1 MEWKVFL
8 FLDYCVFFSLI
19 ILVYICV
26 IVSLKKNIMDDKMKD
41 FLTFKKMITPMII
54 QILFWI
60 GVAAAVIGGFVT
72 MFSSGGFWQGLLAI
86 ILGPIFV
93 RLFTELLIV
102 TFSINDSLR
111 IIKNNTKKDAE

>member
-1 MEWKVFL
+1 
-8 FLDYCVFFSLI
+8 
-19 ILVYICV
+19 
-26 IVSLKKNIMDDKMKD
+26 MDDKMKD

-60 GVAAAVIGGFVT
+60 GVVVVVIGGFVS
-72 MFSSGGFWQGLLAI
+72 MFSVNFWYGLLSV

-111 IIKNNTKKDAE
+111 IIKNNTKKDTE

>member
-1 MEWKVFL
+1 
-8 FLDYCVFFSLI
+8 
-19 ILVYICV
+19 
-26 IVSLKKNIMDDKMKD
+26 MDDKMKD

-60 GVAAAVIGGFVT
+60 GVAAVVIGGFIS
-72 MFSSGGFWQGLLAI
+72 MFSYGGFWKGLLMV

-111 IIKNNTKKDAE
+111 IIKNNTKKDTE

>member
-1 MEWKVFL
+1 
-8 FLDYCVFFSLI
+8 
-19 ILVYICV
+19 
-26 IVSLKKNIMDDKMKD
+26 MKD

-60 GVAAAVIGGFVT
+60 GVAAVVIGGFVS
-72 MFSSGGFWQGLLAI
+72 MFSGSFWQGLLAI
-86 ILGPIFV
+86 IIGPIFV

-111 IIKNNTKKDAE
+111 IIKNNTKKDTE

>member
-1 MEWKVFL
+1 MR
-8 FLDYCVFFSLI
+8 
-19 ILVYICV
+19 
-26 IVSLKKNIMDDKMKD
+26 D

-60 GVAAAVIGGFVT
+60 GVAVTVIGGFIS
-72 MFSSGGFWQGLLAI
+72 MFSGSFWQGLLGVL
-86 ILGPIFV
+86 LGPIFV

-111 IIKNNTKKDAE
+111 IIKNNTKKDTE